1 MLLAERSQRVELIG
15 VVRADQ
21 EEVGSRCATVELCP
35 TVERPAV
42 EPGRQLKRRY
52 AQCDNRQQRQRGSF
66 NEVAARIREPIHG
79 SPLAGGKYATRP
91 EGSPV
96 THSPIYRPAV
106 ESQFGYPR
114 AMPKHKRVY
123 TCDSCGAV
131 QPKWQGQCPDCG
143 AWNSLTETASFGGA
157 RAERARDV
165 GAVTVAR
172 LDQLDVSHADRLGTG
187 LGEFDR
193 VLGGG
198 LVPGGVVL
206 LGGDPGIG
214 KSTLLLRALAD
225 CATRVEACYVTG
237 EESLDQVAL
246 RAQRLGVGTV
256 PLELVAETCVETVLG
271 ALATRRGLAV
281 LAIDSIQTLFSGEL
295 ESAPGS
301 VSQLR
306 ECTAQLVRHA
316 KAHNVATLLVG
327 HVTKEGTL
335 AGPRVLEH
343 MVDTVLYFES
353 DVGSRF
359 RIVRAVKNR
368 FGAANEMGFFVMGE
382 DGFREVKNPSAI
394 FLARRSSPVPGSAT
408 LVTREGTRPVLVEV
422 QALVDATRG
431 QAPRRLAQGFD
442 GQRLALLLAVL
453 HRHTGFAAG
462 DGDVFAN
469 IVGGLRVAETAADL
483 AVALAIVSSAYERPV
498 PQDLAVFGEIGLT
511 GEIRPVP
518 FGEERLTEAQKH
530 GFKRALV
537 PRANLPRRSLGL
549 DVVPVDRVSDALAVL
564 GS

>member
-1 MLLAERSQRVELIG
+1 MSKQR
-15 VVRADQ
+15 RAYSC
-21 EEVGSRCATVELCP
+21 E
-35 TVERPAV
+35 
-42 EPGRQLKRRY
+42 
-52 AQCDNRQQRQRGSF
+52 
-66 NEVAARIREPIHG
+66 
-79 SPLAGGKYATRP
+79 
-91 EGSPV
+91 
-96 THSPIYRPAV
+96 
-106 ESQFGYPR
+106 
-114 AMPKHKRVY
+114 
-123 TCDSCGAV
+123 SCGAV
-131 QPKWQGQCPDCG
+131 QSKWQGQCPDCG
-143 AWNSLTETASFGGA
+143 AWNSLVETASASRAPSARSREA
-157 RAERARDV
+157 RAELARLDELDV
-165 GAVTVAR
+165 SRVAR
-172 LDQLDVSHADRLGTG
+172 LSTG

-214 KSTLLLRALAD
+214 KSTLLLRSLAD
-225 CATRVEACYVTG
+225 LAARVESCYVTG
-237 EESLDQVAL
+237 EESLDQIAL
-246 RAQRLGVGTV
+246 RAQRLGVGGA
-256 PLELVAETCVETVLG
+256 PLELLAETCVETALS
-271 ALATRRGLAV
+271 ALANRRELGV
-281 LAIDSIQTLFSGEL
+281 LAIDSIQTLYSAEL

-306 ECTAQLVRHA
+306 ECTAQLVRYA
-316 KAHNVATLLVG
+316 KEHEVATLLVG

-359 RIVRAVKNR
+359 RIVRAAKNR
-368 FGAANEMGFFVMGE
+368 FGAANEMGFFVMAE

-394 FLARRSSPVPGSAT
+394 FLARRSSPVPGSVT

-453 HRHTGFAAG
+453 HRHAGFAGG

-469 IVGGLRVAETAADL
+469 IVGGLRVTETAADL
-483 AVALAIVSSAYERPV
+483 AIALAIVSSAYGRPV
-498 PQDLAVFGEIGLT
+498 PADLAVFGEIGLT

-518 FGEERLTEAQKH
+518 FGEERLIEAQKH

-537 PRANLPRRSLGL
+537 PRANAPRRVHDIEVLAIDRLGE
-549 DVVPVDRVSDALAVL
+549 ALALL